1 MRQRASAYAAF
12 IVILIAVWLAY
23 KPGLAGA
30 FLFDDFANL
39 PSLGATGP
47 IDNSAALA
55 RYITSSTADPT
66 GRPITVASFL
76 LDARDWPAEPLP
88 FKRTNLL
95 LHLLNITLL
104 AWLLLAL
111 GKRSGLAETHAR
123 NAAILGAALWGLHPL
138 LVSTTLYI
146 IQREAM
152 LPASFTLAGILLWL
166 EGRDRIG
173 KGQITL
179 GTILELAGLGL
190 GTILATLS
198 KANGAL
204 LPFYVLLIEY
214 LMLRPRDTQL
224 LPRAHRTVTWLL
236 WLPVLGLTTY
246 LLHTAISLLD
256 APFLFGR
263 DWTEAQRLLTEP
275 RVVWEYLHL
284 LWLPH
289 PFTSG
294 LFNDQVRASTSLL
307 EPWSTLPALLGILGL
322 IAVAWL
328 LRRRAPPWSLAILFF
343 FAGHLLESTSVPLEL
358 YFEHRNYIPA
368 LVMFW
373 PLSIWLM
380 ASGETQRQRIALAL
394 VILCGVGF
402 MTHTLAKVWG
412 NTAEQALLWAKLNP
426 ESPRAQSYA
435 AQIMMAREHPSW
447 AQNQLRPLLKNS
459 SDEIQIA
466 FNLLGSDCALGGIPA
481 DDLEATR
488 QALLRTRRLGM
499 LSFQWLNGAVDQ
511 AKSESCRGL
520 TMPAVKSLI
529 DAAWDNR
536 LTRDTVGWQ
545 QDILNLRGKYALA
558 QQQPQEAFKHF
569 IAALLVNPNPAA
581 ALEQAAMLGSAGH
594 QKLALC
600 ELEFFEQ
607 QNFEVPDTGF
617 SMARLH
623 NWVLKRQ
630 NYWGHEISSLK
641 SALSNDIPA
650 DQREISCPIWVP
662 PSKPATIKHAS

>member
-1 MRQRASAYAAF
+1 MRQRAPAF
-12 IVILIAVWLAY
+12 AVFIAILITVWLAY
-23 KPGLAGA
+23 TPGLAGG

-47 IDNSAALA
+47 IDNSAAFA

-76 LDARDWPAEPLP
+76 LDAQDWPADPLP

-111 GKRSGLAETHAR
+111 GKRSGLVKEQAR

-166 EGRDRIG
+166 HGRDRIA

-179 GTILELAGLGL
+179 GTILEFAGLGL

-198 KANGAL
+198 KANGVL

-214 LMLRPRDTQL
+214 FVLRPRDTQT
-224 LPRAHRTVTWLL
+224 LPRAHRIVTWLL
-236 WLPVLGLTTY
+236 WLPVIGISGY
-246 LLHTAISLLD
+246 LLHTATSLLD

-275 RVVWEYLHL
+275 RVVWEYLRL

-294 LFNDQVRASTSLL
+294 LFNDQIPVSTSLL
-307 EPWSTLPALLGILGL
+307 EPGTTLPALLGIVGL
-322 IAVAWL
+322 LVLAWA
-328 LRRRAPPWSLAILFF
+328 LRRRAPPWSLVILFF
-343 FAGHLLESTSVPLEL
+343 FAGHLLESTSIPLEL

-368 LVMFW
+368 LLMFW
-373 PLSIWLM
+373 PLSIWLV
-380 ASGETQRQRIALAL
+380 APGETQRARMALAA
-394 VILCGVGF
+394 VILLSLGF
-402 MTHTLAKVWG
+402 MTHASATVWG
-412 NTAEQALLWAKLNP
+412 NSTEQALLWAKLNP
-426 ESPRAQSYA
+426 ASARAQSNA
-435 AQIMMAREHPSW
+435 AQFMMERQRPEW
-447 AQNQLRPLLKNS
+447 AQTRLRPLLKEA

-466 FNLLGSDCALGGIPA
+466 FNLVGSDCALGGLPA

-488 QALLRTRRLGM
+488 QALLRTRRLGT
-499 LSFQWLNGAVDQ
+499 LSFQWLSNSIDQ
-511 AKSESCRGL
+511 AKNQSCRGL
-520 TMPAVKSLI
+520 TMSAVKSLI
-529 DAAWDNR
+529 DAAWDNPV
-536 LTRDTVGWQ
+536 TRETPGWQ

-558 QQQPQEAFKHF
+558 QQQPQEAFGHF
-569 IAALLVNPNPAA
+569 TAGLRLNPNPAA
-581 ALEQAAMLGSAGH
+581 ALEQAAILGSAGY

-607 QNFEVPDTGF
+607 QAPEAPNKSF

-623 NWVLKRQ
+623 DWVLKRQ

-641 SALSNDIPA
+641 IALHNDLPA
-650 DQREISCPIWVP
+650 DQRETSCPVSVAP
-662 PSKPATIKHAS
+662 AKPATIKHAP